1 MENLATFKVTPSA
14 YQHVVD
20 GSQTTSA
27 SYQDLSG
34 VAYKD
39 IYARKTSSGKLFT
52 VRTSDKSFESFSSS
66 VSASSYL
73 SPIGNGS
80 FVAMHGDVSA
90 SLMPKINFSAQNFSI
105 GFPTEGE
112 DYVPPTGELDP
123 EFASPVGDVLI
134 PMLLFACAYAV
145 VRFFKN
151 RKMSKQVNSQNV

>member
-39 IYARKTSSGKLFT
+39 LYARKTSSGKLFT

-66 VSASSYL
+66 VSASRFL
-73 SPIGNGS
+73 TPTGTGS
-80 FVAMHGDVSA
+80 FMTMH
-90 SLMPKINFSAQNFSI
+90 N
-105 GFPTEGE
+105 E
-112 DYVPPTGELDP
+112 
-123 EFASPVGDVLI
+123 VG
-134 PMLLFACAYAV
+134 
-145 VRFFKN
+145 
-151 RKMSKQVNSQNV
+151 

>member
-27 SYQDLSG
+27 SYQDLSD

-39 IYARKTSSGKLFT
+39 LYARKTSSGKLFT

-66 VSASSYL
+66 VSASRFL
-73 SPIGNGS
+73 TPTGTGS
-80 FVAMHGDVSA
+80 FMTMHNEVGGGLSNLMLNLSITETSA
-90 SLMPKINFSAQNFSI
+90 KASR
-105 GFPTEGE
+105 PTT
-112 DYVPPTGELDP
+112 PPTGELT
-123 EFASPVGDVLI
+123 PVGDALI

>member
-14 YQHVVD
+14 YQHAVD

-80 FVAMHGDVSA
+80 FVAMHGAVS
-90 SLMPKINFSAQNFSI
+90 SNLMQELSFTVQTYGQKPGGKPSNPPI
-105 GFPTEGE
+105 GETNP
-112 DYVPPTGELDP
+112 DL
-123 EFASPVGDVLI
+123 PVGDALI